1 MSSDIGSL
9 ESLQS
14 LHRELLA
21 VCQHRFENVEV
32 LRLSLLEHADAFK
45 RLLDKPARDSKSRST
60 VQSGKIK
67 IKDDE
72 YQLNEDFVDSTLKLA
87 DELELDE
94 IEAAR
99 VLLEAESDMEVM
111 DRSLL
116 ECGILRFHQYR
127 KFLLDCMRLCIE
139 LSDDEELEEEV
150 KDMMGEITDALV
162 FGVAVPGDQAPT
174 PGKFVPRCLAAMADI
189 RVWLQR
195 ITEKVA
201 TANLMYQ
208 SKPATPSE
216 FEESIEYSRISLI
229 QQHEALA
236 VILCGAIEKHHS
248 DVSHFKDFFSLV
260 KKSDR
265 YDQLLVHLF
274 PALGAFINEFGSTE
288 GVGDLRQAR
297 QLNDIVCKQDDTWP
311 LSFLGA
317 TVRAWWIAEYSGWY
331 LDDPVDAEAEGIDLD
346 AEDEQRSKQFL
357 EALKEG
363 AFDFML
369 SVAADCK
376 ALDWQDPARS
386 GMRQWLQRKSPP
398 LSPEPIPFGEAFQK
412 CLMVQLEVFI
422 DAFISN
428 LPDVLR
434 RLRVEEDEQ
443 RQLSQTH
450 DQDLDLERFLI
461 IIAYSYEGRPDAAD
475 AFWSDPDSNLAGF
488 LHWASRRAS
497 TPLVSA
503 FCEMLQAISD
513 NEECATAAHEF
524 LLDEGNASSG
534 KMRRTQSLTWGQI
547 QKELSFFTSK
557 IRERPTAAQANSF
570 RAGKPAT
577 EQVETEPES
586 AMMLECYLRLMTK
599 LATES
604 QKARE
609 MLLLDPDFNLV
620 EVLFNLA
627 SAAVPARLKACI
639 FYALK
644 ALVTRKTP
652 EQGQI
657 MWRCLDNYMID
668 GYAVQPNPRN
678 AGPLPS
684 QPPQAAMDRR
694 FCEVGEGFEEPNA
707 YIQFLI
713 SLVTPVEGYRPLN
726 DTLPFTEDLGAAVRQ
741 PGIGPYV
748 DYVLG
753 HVFAHRSKE
762 VMDTSQLRILRLSC
776 LDFAMA
782 CLSTFNENLIILGN
796 EAGIAIDSAISTT
809 DLATY
814 VKLHPFARVME
825 WMFND
830 HVMEALFSTLH
841 RDSGEVGNS
850 APDSPLIAGI
860 LRAIEVVTKVL
871 DMQATYLDLVRPL
884 VKTQSGHRRQ
894 PVANAA
900 FASFDDGL
908 VNHIDLVVDLGKYS
922 GIGYPPL
929 TLACLKLLEK
939 ISTSSKII
947 SAWNPGEGRQ
957 AHRNKAIVALEKE
970 GNSEAIAASLS
981 SELTMTLDFGRK
993 TESDNYL
1000 SKIYILNFLYE
1011 TLKANP
1017 DQPTIAH
1024 QLLGFRCG
1032 VNSLTIEPQSSFDT
1046 QNALFHNL
1054 LSILLQVP
1062 FGENEQDGIL
1072 GWLVTL
1078 KTKTMRILQVLWNSR
1093 LSSAIVLDELR
1104 ALKFPFH
1111 LLLGEVLIEPQ
1122 LRWDGQELATPDF
1135 LFVDGSLAYIDF
1147 LALRGMV
1154 FEYISMELC
1163 SVSQNR
1169 MPMVKREVL
1178 DALAGQV
1185 KGDENEPISVPNVF
1199 HLYDFVQ
1206 DTSQWDIAEPEF
1218 RYHNNLDLKPCTAE
1232 IDGVVAFEI
1241 PKVEELILLKH
1252 NETRNAGQMIPQTEL
1267 SAVEEEEAKLIQ
1279 YLIYSN
1285 RAKSLTATRLRVLRA
1300 WTKLVL
1306 VLVETNEFKGTDRA
1320 SLFQQALQAILPSLE
1335 TFSVD
1340 SQAEA
1345 YELARLAKVLLFKID
1360 FAPES
1365 TASIGPG
1372 TVAKGTPLGDKL
1384 FQLFQICL
1392 NAIGRWAGDAD
1403 LRSIYYSICY
1413 RYITGIVDNGAGF
1426 ISARQ
1431 KTVKAI
1437 QVYGERLLNVICDDA
1452 YGSDPSCQT
1461 AAMILLGA
1469 FVNLGRNEDDTQVV
1483 EALNRLNFIGILV
1496 DSLKTLLQ
1504 EWLDIIHSGG
1514 DAPQEFYISS
1524 KLSLLLHLSQTKSGA
1539 QYVLHANLLRVLETS
1554 GLFAA
1559 DPDLE
1564 IDASDPASLEKHYGL
1579 LVRVTRI
1586 VAAAVMR
1593 QGSANILQGRRFLTQ
1608 SRGLVVHVLKR
1619 SVGIGGRGP
1628 NAVGGKAQLAL
1639 EERIEELAEAFMV
1652 LIMATDFL
1660 DFEDGQM
1667 PSERPKGTPVLF
1679 H

>member
-1 MSSDIGSL
+1 MSEIGSL

-14 LHRELLA
+14 LHRELVA

-32 LRLSLLEHADAFK
+32 LRQSLLEHADAFK
-45 RLLDKPARDSKSRST
+45 RLLDKPARDSRSRST
-60 VQSGKIK
+60 VQSGKVK

-72 YQLNEDFVDSTLKLA
+72 YSLNQDFVDSTLKLA

-94 IEAAR
+94 IEAAK
-99 VLLEAESDMEVM
+99 VLLEAEGDMEVM

-116 ECGILRFHQYR
+116 ECGIIRFHQYR
-127 KFLLDCMRLCIE
+127 KYLLDCMRLCID
-139 LSDDEELEEEV
+139 LTNDDELEDEIR
-150 KDMMGEITDALV
+150 DMIGEITEAIV
-162 FGVAVPGDQAPT
+162 FGAAVPGGQAVT
-174 PGKFVPRCLAAMADI
+174 PGKFVPRCLNAMADI
-189 RVWLQR
+189 KVWLQR
-195 ITEKVA
+195 ITEKIA
-201 TANLMYQ
+201 TTNLMYQ
-208 SKPATPSE
+208 SRPAIPAD
-216 FEESIEYSRISLI
+216 FEEAIEFSRFSLV
-229 QQHEALA
+229 QQHESLA
-236 VILCGAIEKHHS
+236 VILSAAIEKHHS
-248 DVSHFKDFFSLV
+248 DVTHFKDFFSLL
-260 KKSDR
+260 KKTDR
-265 YDQLLVHLF
+265 YDQMLVHLF

-288 GVGDLRQAR
+288 GVGDLHQAR
-297 QLNDIVCKQDDTWP
+297 ELNKLVCKQDDSWP
-311 LSFLGA
+311 LPFLGA

-331 LDDPVDAEAEGIDLD
+331 LDDPVGAEAEGIDLD
-346 AEDEQRSKQFL
+346 AEDDQRSRQFL

-386 GMRQWLQRKSPP
+386 RMRQWLQRKSPP
-398 LSPEPIPFGEAFQK
+398 LSSEPIPFTDFFQK
-412 CLMVQLEVFI
+412 CLMVQFEVFI

-434 RLRVEEDEQ
+434 KLRVEEDEQ

-450 DQDLDLERFLI
+450 EQDLDLERFLI

-524 LLDEGNASSG
+524 LLDEGHPSSG

-547 QKELSFFTSK
+547 FKELIFFTTK
-557 IRERPTAAQANSF
+557 IRERPTPAQSNSY
-570 RAGKPAT
+570 RTGKPAT
-577 EQVETEPES
+577 EQAETEPES

-599 LATES
+599 LAAES
-604 QKARE
+604 EPARQ
-609 MLLLDPDFNLV
+609 MLLRDPNFNLV
-620 EVLFNLA
+620 QVLYELA
-627 SAAVPARLKACI
+627 SSVIPPRLRACV

-644 ALVTRKTP
+644 ALLARKTQD
-652 EQGQI
+652 EGRI
-657 MWRCLDNYMID
+657 MWRCLDGWMT
-668 GYAVQPNPRN
+668 GEYALQPGPR
-678 AGPLPS
+678 GTVPTPS
-684 QPPQAAMDRR
+684 QNPTALMEAIFQ
-694 FCEVGEGFEEPNA
+694 EIGEGFEEPNA
-707 YIQFLI
+707 FIQFLI
-713 SLVTPVEGYRPLN
+713 SLVTPVAGYQPLN
-726 DTLPFTEDLGAAVRQ
+726 DTLPFPEDLGAVVRQ
-741 PGIGPYV
+741 PGIDLYV

-753 HVFAHRSKE
+753 HVFGYKSKE
-762 VMDTSQLRILRLSC
+762 ILETTQLRMLRLSC
-776 LDFAMA
+776 LEFAMA

-796 EAGIAIDSAISTT
+796 EGGIAIDSAISTT

-814 VKLHPFARVME
+814 VRLHPFARVME

-830 HVMEALFSTLH
+830 KVMDALFSTIH
-841 RDSGEVGNS
+841 QDAGEVGNA
-850 APDSPLIAGI
+850 APDSPLILGI

-884 VKTQSGHRRQ
+884 VKTQSGQRRQ
-894 PVANAA
+894 TVANAA
-900 FASFDDGL
+900 YASFDDGL
-908 VNHIDLVVDLGKYS
+908 MNHLNLVVDLGRYC
-922 GIGYPPL
+922 GIGYSPL

-947 SAWNPGEGRQ
+947 SAWNPGAGRH
-957 AHRNKAIVALEKE
+957 AHRNKAIVALEAD
-970 GNSEAIAASLS
+970 GNAEAIAVSLS

-993 TESDNYL
+993 TESENYL

-1032 VNSLTIEPQSSFDT
+1032 VNKLTIEPRSAFDT
-1046 QNALFHNL
+1046 QSSLFHNL
-1054 LSILLQVP
+1054 LSILLEVP
-1062 FGENEQDGIL
+1062 FGENEQDGIS

-1078 KTKTMRILQVLWNSR
+1078 KTKAMRILQVLWSSR
-1093 LSSAIVLDELR
+1093 LSSALVLDELR

-1111 LLLGEVLIEPQ
+1111 LLLREVLIDPQ
-1122 LRWDGQELATPDF
+1122 LRWDGQELTTPDF

-1154 FEYISMELC
+1154 FGYIAMELC

-1169 MPMVKREVL
+1169 MPMVKREIL

-1185 KGDENEPISVPNVF
+1185 KGDENEPITVPNVF

-1206 DTSQWDIAEPEF
+1206 DTSLWDIIEPEF
-1218 RYHNNLDLKPCTAE
+1218 RFHKNLDLKSCTEE

-1241 PKVEELILLKH
+1241 PKVEELLLLKH
-1252 NETRNAGQMIPQTEL
+1252 NESRNAGQIIPQNEL

-1285 RAKSLTATRLRVLRA
+1285 RAKSLAATRLRVLQA

-1335 TFSVD
+1335 TFSVEG
-1340 SQAEA
+1340 QAEA
-1345 YELARLAKVLLFKID
+1345 FELAKLAKVLLFKIE

-1365 TASIGPG
+1365 AASIGSG
-1372 TVAKGTPLGDKL
+1372 AVAKGTPLSDKL

-1413 RYITGIVDNGAGF
+1413 RYITGILDNGHGF

-1431 KTVKAI
+1431 KTAKAI

-1469 FVNLGRNEDDTQVV
+1469 FVNLGQNEDDTQVV
-1483 EALNRLNFIGILV
+1483 ETLNRLNFIGILV

-1504 EWLDIIHSGG
+1504 EWLDIIRAGG
-1514 DAPQEFYISS
+1514 DPSQEFYISS
-1524 KLSLLLHLSQTKSGA
+1524 KLSLLLHLAHTKAGA
-1539 QYVLHANLLRVLETS
+1539 KYVLHANLLRVLETS

-1559 DPDLE
+1559 DPELE
-1564 IDASDPASLEKHYGL
+1564 IDASDAAALEKHYGL
-1579 LVRVTRI
+1579 LVRVTRV
-1586 VAAAVMR
+1586 VAAAVLR
-1593 QGSANILQGRRFLTQ
+1593 QGSANVLQGRRFLSQ

-1619 SVGIGGRGP
+1619 SVGIGGKG
-1628 NAVGGKAQLAL
+1628 ATSMDL
-1639 EERIEELAEAFMV
+1639 EERIEELAEAFML
-1652 LIMATDFL
+1652 LITATDFL
-1660 DFEDGQM
+1660 DV
-1667 PSERPKGTPVLF
+1667 STSRTPDRLPPF
-1679 H
+1679 CLL